1 MTEQNW
7 KPLFR
12 TPKSTVTKVLRSPAF
27 LSSRERAGALLD
39 DPAALRT
46 LADAVEKLDHVNAP
60 LSAIADQVAAAVRF
74 LRAQAQESRLET
86 EVEAAG
92 SPEASVIEVEP
103 DAPMPHRAGTA
114 ARERL
119 LVAAMDYLITP
130 VDLVPDFK
138 SGGYIDDVLLLSWVF
153 GAAFNEL
160 APFLDDDAP
169 V

>member
-86 EVEAAG
+86 EVEAAR

-119 LVAAMDYLITP
+119 L
-130 VDLVPDFK
+130 
-138 SGGYIDDVLLLSWVF
+138 
-153 GAAFNEL
+153 
-160 APFLDDDAP
+160 
-169 V
+169 